1 MHLKIVLNRVA
12 SAPAQQRDFVRRDPE
27 LDGAFLGHLLG
38 REHDRRDVW
47 LGHAQRPAEAAGLV
61 VGVRAL
67 AVVRLVVEADDGAC
81 VAVEVGEEQGVRIL
95 GLLVAE
101 DGVGVVGGIERRGDV
116 RVVQQHV
123 GQLAGDPHPQRDQ
136 ADVAGNL
143 DGAGDLLPLAA
154 RLALSLP
161 KDLAL
166 GELEHLLAFGRLAHH
181 ADLDVGAALGPD
193 AERVRRIG
201 HDLQVAQ
208 VKRRARRA
216 FFALDRHGV
225 LAAVRVGRAADRDL
239 FALAPVPS
247 HRQER
252 RVAAHLGPELVEI
265 ADPLLAV
272 LRPELER
279 PVGQQVHRFAVGP

>member
-1 MHLKIVLNRVA
+1 M
-12 SAPAQQRDFVRRDPE
+12 
-27 LDGAFLGHLLG
+27 
-38 REHDRRDVW
+38 
-47 LGHAQRPAEAAGLV
+47 
-61 VGVRAL
+61 
-67 AVVRLVVEADDGAC
+67 
-81 VAVEVGEEQGVRIL
+81 
-95 GLLVAE
+95 
-101 DGVGVVGGIERRGDV
+101 
-116 RVVQQHV
+116 
-123 GQLAGDPHPQRDQ
+123 
-136 ADVAGNL
+136 AGNL
-143 DGAGDLLPLAA
+143 DGAGDFLP
-154 RLALSLP
+154 ALTGLT
-161 KDLAL
+161 L

-252 RVAAHLGPELVEI
+252 RWSAGSPVRRG
-265 ADPLLAV
+265 AV
-272 LRPELER
+272 RRCLRNALTGTLR
-279 PVGQQVHRFAVGP
+279 AG